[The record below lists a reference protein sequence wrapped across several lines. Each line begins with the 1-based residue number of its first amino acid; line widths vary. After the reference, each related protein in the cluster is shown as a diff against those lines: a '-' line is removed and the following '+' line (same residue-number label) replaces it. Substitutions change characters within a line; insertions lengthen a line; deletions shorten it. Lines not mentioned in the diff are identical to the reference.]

1 MRPQAVT
8 SAGSDG
14 PAPRSPNPS
23 GAATLA
29 IGLGLLVHMLRSR
42 RLYERAVF
50 VGIVLAALAGL
61 AGLDHESR
69 ARTRARLAAWIT
81 GQNERL
87 ERKIKDAR
95 A

>member
-1 MRPQAVT
+1 
-8 SAGSDG
+8 
-14 PAPRSPNPS
+14 
-23 GAATLA
+23 
-29 IGLGLLVHMLRSR
+29 
-42 RLYERAVF
+42 
-50 VGIVLAALAGL
+50 VLAALAGL

-87 ERKIKDAR
+87 GRRIKDAQ